1 MNTNDKQRMIEDL
14 RARLQW
20 LTFECEKED
29 TDAEVKAIIDLL
41 DILDPIEYDRE
52 YYSAEK
58 SLERFWASERM
69 QKVLAEEAVELAQKE
84 ATEGKE
90 EEKVAVLAGTRL
102 DSEESSE
109 AALAEAKKET
119 IQPADTKESLKKVAA
134 HKVVM
139 GKFTALHKVAVAVIL
154 IAVMFLGGTIG
165 AYAEKRGFFHA
176 FGQHDDRE
184 EILTTPEVMDTEKE
198 VLKAE
203 RYYDFVDVPDEYIK
217 YIWEIEE
224 IPSTM
229 EFACYEIVTTDS
241 WCEIVSLYENDASQ
255 RIGIYSKVFYP
266 LLGYYSVS
274 YDAYELCYKEEY
286 NNKTIEYGTM
296 QTEDE
301 PVQIACWTEENV
313 QYSIKGEVEFEQLSK
328 MIKSYIDYVDRKK

>member
-41 DILDPIEYDRE
+41 DVLDPIEYDRE

-69 QKVLAEEAVELAQKE
+69 QKVLAEEAVELAGKE
-84 ATEGKE
+84 VTEGK
-90 EEKVAVLAGTRL
+90 EEKVAVLDGTRL

-109 AALAEAKKET
+109 AALAEAKNET
-119 IQPADTKESLKKVAA
+119 IQPVDTKESLKKVAA

-165 AYAEKRGFFHA
+165 AYAEKRGFFHKLSETNKRIDVITSPNEIDSEKDIHNSVEY
-176 FGQHDDRE
+176 FSLE
-184 EILTTPEVMDTEKE
+184 EVPEKYLDYIWM
-198 VLKAE
+198 
-203 RYYDFVDVPDEYIK
+203 PDEIPEDLLFSRF
-217 YIWEIEE
+217 EI
-224 IPSTM
+224 
-229 EFACYEIVTTDS
+229 TDAHYLDQV
-241 WCEIVSLYENDASQ
+241 VSLYESDGKNRLSIICMIFDPEK
-255 RIGIYSKVFYP
+255 GFYSSMYDSYE
-266 LLGYYSVS
+266 YY
-274 YDAYELCYKEEY
+274 YEEDYRDR
-286 NNKTIEYGTM
+286 TIEYGDCE
-296 QTEDE
+296 TEDG
-301 PVQIACWTEENV
+301 VQKVAHWSEGNFQFVIKADMEQNELENI
-313 QYSIKGEVEFEQLSK
+313 IKAYCDFVIENN
-328 MIKSYIDYVDRKK
+328 